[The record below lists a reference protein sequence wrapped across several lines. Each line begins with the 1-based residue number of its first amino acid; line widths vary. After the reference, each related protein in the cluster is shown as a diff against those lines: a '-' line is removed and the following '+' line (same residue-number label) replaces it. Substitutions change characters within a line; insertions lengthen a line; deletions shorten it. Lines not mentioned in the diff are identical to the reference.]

1 MLLPIAS
8 GAKEGGGGDMEST
21 DGSSPWLL
29 QTVINTRNKV
39 QGRLV
44 APAAGSAGHA
54 QVAVGWCEPSM
65 LKAGE

>member
-1 MLLPIAS
+1 
-8 GAKEGGGGDMEST
+8 MEST

-54 QVAVGWCEPSM
+54 QVAVGRCEPSM